1 MRSTGREHVPVVQ
14 EDAEQSEEHR
24 LRGPWWYSERRSL
37 TSEQRE
43 HVLSQLYYE
52 GPDLVPFLSRF
63 AALMAMA
70 VLIASFGLA
79 QNSGPVVIG
88 AMLVSPL
95 TTPLLGLATALVLG
109 HPRRQL
115 SSLAILA
122 GASAGGVGIA
132 AGVMLLLPE
141 AQVLTETSQQLLD
154 RTTPDLL
161 DLAVAVVA
169 GAAGAYVLVRREAI
183 SVLPGVA
190 IAVALV
196 PPLATIGM
204 TLEIGRTDLADNAL
218 LLYLT
223 NLAGIILA
231 AALVMLL
238 LGVGPTRTAGG
249 RLPHRIRLGLITA
262 AVGAVV
268 VAIPLAEHTRR
279 SVHAERDRQDA
290 QELAEQWLEGTSLS
304 VDDVTLEGTDELRVE
319 VSGRRRPP
327 SADVLARRLADELEE
342 EIELTLS
349 WTPRRTATTT
359 ATPADQPAE

>member
-1 MRSTGREHVPVVQ
+1 MSPVRREGSPV
-14 EDAEQSEEHR
+14 ENRGTEQDGEHR

-37 TSEQRE
+37 SPEQQKN
-43 HVLSQLYYE
+43 VLSQLYFE

-63 AALMAMA
+63 AALMGMA

-109 HPRRQL
+109 HPRHQL

-122 GASAGGVGIA
+122 GASVGGVGIA
-132 AGVMLLLPE
+132 FVVMLILPE
-141 AQVLTETSQQLLD
+141 AQALTETSEQLLD

-169 GAAGAYVLVRREAI
+169 GAAGAYVLIRKEAI

-196 PPLATIGM
+196 PPIATIGM

-218 LLYLT
+218 LLYAT

-231 AALVMLL
+231 AAFTMLL
-238 LGVGPTRTAGG
+238 LGVTPKRTATG
-249 RLPHRIRLGLITA
+249 RLPRRIRLGLTTA
-262 AVGAVV
+262 AVGAVA
-268 VAIPLAEHTRR
+268 VAVPLAEHTRR
-279 SVHAERDRQDA
+279 SVHNERDRQDA
-290 QELAEQWLEGTSLS
+290 QLLSEQWLDGTDLRVDDVSVEGTDRLLVRVSGPSPPPAADELAEQ
-304 VDDVTLEGTDELRVE
+304 
-319 VSGRRRPP
+319 
-327 SADVLARRLADELEE
+327 LAAELEE
-342 EIELTLS
+342 DIELVVS
-349 WTPRRTATTT
+349 WTPRRTRTITGT
-359 ATPADQPAE
+359 YDD

>member
-1 MRSTGREHVPVVQ
+1 MSRARREGSRVEQAETKQSTDG
-14 EDAEQSEEHR
+14 R
-24 LRGPWWYSERRSL
+24 LRGPWWYPEQRSL
-37 TSEQRE
+37 TPEQRE

-52 GPDLVPFLSRF
+52 GPDLIPFLARF

-79 QNSGPVVIG
+79 QNSAPVVIG
-88 AMLVSPL
+88 AMLISPL
-95 TTPLLGLATALVLG
+95 TTPLMGLATALVLG

-122 GASAGGVGIA
+122 GGSLVGVAIA
-132 AGVMLLLPE
+132 FGVMMLLPE
-141 AQVLTETSQQLLD
+141 AQILTETSQQLLD

-196 PPLATIGM
+196 PPIATIGM

-218 LLYLT
+218 LLYVT
-223 NLAGIILA
+223 NLAGIVLS

-238 LGVGPTRTAGG
+238 LGVSPTRTASG
-249 RLPHRIRLGLITA
+249 RLPARIRLGLTTA
-262 AVGAVV
+262 LVGTVLVAV
-268 VAIPLAEHTRR
+268 PLAEHTRR
-279 SVHAERDRQDA
+279 SVHDERDRQDA
-290 QELAEQWLEGTSLS
+290 QVLAERWLHGTELT
-304 VDDVTLEGTDELRVE
+304 VDEVAVGGTDKISIS
-319 VSGRRRPP
+319 VSGPDRPP
-327 SADVLARRLADELEE
+327 SADRLAGQLAAELEE
-342 EIELTLS
+342 DIELSLS
-349 WTPRRTATTT
+349 WTPRETSSVDA
-359 ATPADQPAE
+359 PYDG

>member
-1 MRSTGREHVPVVQ
+1 MRSARREHVPVAQ
-14 EDAEQSEEHR
+14 EEAEQSEEHR
-24 LRGPWWYSERRSL
+24 LRGPWWYSERRSI
-37 TSEQRE
+37 TPEQRD

-52 GPDLVPFLSRF
+52 GPDLLPFLSRF
-63 AALMAMA
+63 AALLAMA
-70 VLIASFGLA
+70 VMIASFGLA

-95 TTPLLGLATALVLG
+95 TTPLLGLATSLVLG
-109 HPRRQL
+109 QPRRQL

-122 GASAGGVGIA
+122 GASVGGVGIA
-132 AGVMLLLPE
+132 AGIMLLLPE
-141 AQVLTETSQQLLD
+141 AEVLTETSQQLLD

-204 TLEIGRTDLADNAL
+204 TLEIGRADLADNAL
-218 LLYLT
+218 LLYVT

-238 LGVGPTRTAGG
+238 LGVGPTRTPGG
-249 RLPHRIRLGLITA
+249 RLPRRIRLGLTTA

-268 VAIPLAEHTRR
+268 VAIPLAAHTRR
-279 SVHAERDRQDA
+279 SVHEERDRQDA
-290 QELAEQWLEGTSLS
+290 QVLAEQWLEGTGLT
-304 VDDVTLEGTDELRVE
+304 VDNISMDAIDKVRVE
-319 VSGRRRPP
+319 VSGPRRPP
-327 SADVLARRLADELEE
+327 STDVLARQLADQLEE
-342 EIELTLS
+342 KIEVTVA
-349 WTPRRTATTT
+349 WTPQRAITRI
-359 ATPADQPAE
+359 ATPAG

>member
-1 MRSTGREHVPVVQ
+1 MRREGSPV
-14 EDAEQSEEHR
+14 EQSGTEQDSGRR
-24 LRGPWWYSERRSL
+24 LRGPWWYSEQRSL
-37 TSEQRE
+37 TDEQRD

-52 GPDLVPFLSRF
+52 GPDLLPFLSRF

-79 QNSGPVVIG
+79 QNSAPVVIG

-122 GASAGGVGIA
+122 GASVGGVGIA
-132 AGVMLLLPE
+132 FAVMMILPE
-141 AQVLTETSQQLLD
+141 AQILTETSEQLLD

-196 PPLATIGM
+196 PPIATIGM
-204 TLEIGRTDLADNAL
+204 TLEIGRMDLADNAL
-218 LLYLT
+218 LLYAT

-231 AALVMLL
+231 AALTMLL
-238 LGVGPTRTAGG
+238 LGVSPTRTAAG
-249 RLPHRIRLGLITA
+249 RLPRRIRLGLTTA

-268 VAIPLAEHTRR
+268 VAVPLAEHTRR
-279 SVHAERDRQDA
+279 SVHGERDRQDA
-290 QELAEQWLEGTSLS
+290 QRLAEEWLSGTELR
-304 VDDVTLEGTDELRVE
+304 VDDVKLAGTDKLV
-319 VSGRRRPP
+319 VNISGPRRPP
-327 SADVLARRLADELEE
+327 APDEFAAQLADELEE
-342 EIELTLS
+342 DVELAVN
-349 WTPRRTATTT
+349 WTPRRTTTIT
-359 ATPADQPAE
+359 GVYGN